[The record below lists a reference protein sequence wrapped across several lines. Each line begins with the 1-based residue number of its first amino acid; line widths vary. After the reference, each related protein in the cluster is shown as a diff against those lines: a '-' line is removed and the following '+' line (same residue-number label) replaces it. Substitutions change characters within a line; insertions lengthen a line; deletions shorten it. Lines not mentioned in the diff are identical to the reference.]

1 MAQQSIWQNL
11 AQSPLVRGYQKTQ
24 QAKDWLGRQAV
35 TGAALPIAAA
45 SDVLNKGVNA
55 VNWGLGGDLDYLDT
69 GATGRYLNFAQ
80 TGNFANPSRAALP
93 RTVQPQQVA
102 VQAPTNQVVSQ
113 QQPAEVDRTPIDWS
127 KAVADAQR
135 AVTGFGSGAINH
147 WTPEQVEDNYQ
158 KGMAERLAKQEG
170 VIRSNN
176 ARDAEY
182 TRGERENKLLE
193 LTKQASALPPPT
205 WAVANPGAPGA
216 REALAGYNARMNE
229 IQTQYDGLKQVLGYG
244 QENRKQSM
252 EEQKTAGDVQ
262 YKGALGRQ
270 ADITSRKAEAEIPFI
285 GQEAQARI
293 GTFGAQNRLYGAQ
306 ADAEKVKARA
316 AMIKAVL
323 EGQGGGSDGFG
334 ITGSDYVK
342 QQLAAMKDLAQ
353 VNPDLY
359 NQYMQMLQS
368 MPKRG
373 AMQRPNQEG
382 Y

>member
-1 MAQQSIWQNL
+1 MPDNPYGPDWGTKTFYTKKTPTGGTAIDWGTMRQKSREYFLGAKPQPATQPGV
-11 AQSPLVRGYQKTQ
+11 SPYT
-24 QAKDWLGRQAV
+24 V
-35 TGAALPIAAA
+35 TGGMVPSHGPTALPEP
-45 SDVLNKGVNA
+45 
-55 VNWGLGGDLDYLDT
+55 T
-69 GATGRYLNFAQ
+69 Q
-80 TGNFANPSRAALP
+80 TP
-93 RTVQPQQVA
+93 
-102 VQAPTNQVVSQ
+102 
-113 QQPAEVDRTPIDWS
+113 VDRTPIDWS
-127 KAVADAQR
+127 KAVADAQA
-135 AVTGFGSGAINH
+135 AVKGFGSGAINRDR
-147 WTPEQVEDNYQ
+147 WTPEQTEENYQ
-158 KGMAERLAKQEG
+158 RNKAAALAGQEG
-170 VIRSNN
+170 IIRANN
-176 ARDAEY
+176 LRDAEY
-182 TRGERENKLLE
+182 TRGEREKQLLE
-193 LTKQASALPPPT
+193 LSKQASALSPPA

-216 REALAGYNARMNE
+216 REAIANYNARMNE
-229 IQTQYDGLKQVLGYG
+229 IQAQYDGLKQILGYG
-244 QENRKQSM
+244 QENRKQAV
-252 EEQKTAGDVQ
+252 EEQKAATDVQ

-270 ADITSRKAEAEIPFI
+270 ADITSRKAEAELPYI

-373 AMQRPNQEG
+373 AMPKPNQEG